1 MKMSEKNE
9 LKQKLSRRGLYYVH
23 SKYSFNSQ
31 NDDTYGNSN
40 EDEEYLILFSDKSL
54 DGDSFST
61 YFIPSRA
68 YVIDENQGEI
78 TEGSYVS
85 YKNKML
91 QNADADETVIQW
103 KKELDDIRSSIIGQ
117 FTDIKPRGCSGV
129 VSNVFSYHINVGHGN
144 CSIIVFKDG
153 SDYRMW
159 MVDCSSYDF
168 TSGKHY
174 YLNIKKCLKDIEK
187 QYGVK
192 TVSKLFVTH
201 LHFDHY
207 NAVNKLVEKG
217 FINADT
223 EVWMN
228 IKYPK
233 HGRRITKMLDCLRD
247 AHVRFID
254 PTTSINT
261 DHIQVLYPTIA
272 FDESFLPP
280 KNKINN
286 SSIVLKF
293 TLDGKSILFPGDI
306 ETAGW
311 GEIGCC
317 KNCLKDIDYYC
328 ISHHG
333 SINGHLWNC
342 KLMNGLI
349 PLTKCIDSKMQILM
363 GRDTAY
369 RGIYSRQVFG
379 DFDNV
384 KVVEKANTY
393 IKIDWSKNEAKPY

>member
-1 MKMSEKNE
+1 MI
-9 LKQKLSRRGLYYVH
+9 QKLSRRGLYYVH
-23 SKYSFNSQ
+23 SKYSFNAQ

-54 DGDSFST
+54 DGGSFST

-68 YVIDENQGEI
+68 YVINENQGEI

-153 SDYRMW
+153 SDYKMW
-159 MVDCSSYDF
+159 MVDCSAYDF
-168 TSGKHY
+168 TSGNHY

-187 QYGVK
+187 QYAVK
-192 TVSKLFVTH
+192 TISKLFVTH

-217 FINADT
+217 FINTDT

-233 HGRRITKMLDCLRD
+233 HSRRVADMLKCLRD

-306 ETAGW
+306 ETDGW

-369 RGIYSRQVFG
+369 RGIYSRQVLG

>member
-1 MKMSEKNE
+1 MFTASIVSNLKTMKRMETRMRTKS
-9 LKQKLSRRGLYYVH
+9 
-23 SKYSFNSQ
+23 
-31 NDDTYGNSN
+31 
-40 EDEEYLILFSDKSL
+40 ILFSDKSL
-54 DGDSFST
+54 DGDRFST
-61 YFIPSRA
+61 YIIPSRS
-68 YVIDENQGEI
+68 YDTGVNQSEI
-78 TEGSYVS
+78 TEGSYVL
-85 YKNKML
+85 YENKRL
-91 QNADADETVIQW
+91 ESADNDANVRQW
-103 KKELDDIRSSIIGQ
+103 EEELRAIRSSIIEQ
-117 FTDIKPRGCSGV
+117 MTDREPRGCSGV
-129 VSNVFSYHINVGHGN
+129 VSNVFSYYINVGHGN
-144 CSIIVFKDG
+144 CSIIVFKEG
-153 SDYRMW
+153 SHFKMW

-174 YLNIKKCLKDIEK
+174 YLNIKKCLKDIDK
-187 QYGVK
+187 QYGIK
-192 TVSKLFVTH
+192 TISKLFVTH

-261 DHIQVLYPTIA
+261 DHIQVLYPTKA

-311 GEIGCC
+311 NMIEGC
-317 KNCLKDIDYYC
+317 KKCLGDIDYYC

-369 RGIYSRQVFG
+369 RGIYSRQVLG
-379 DFDNV
+379 DFDNAQ
-384 KVVEKANTY
+384 VVEKANTY

>member
-9 LKQKLSRRGLYYVH
+9 LKQKLSHRGLYYVH
-23 SKYSFNSQ
+23 SKYSFKSQ
-31 NDDTYGNSN
+31 NYEMYGNSN

-54 DGDSFST
+54 DGDRFST
-61 YFIPSRA
+61 YIIPSRS
-68 YVIDENQGEI
+68 YDTGVNQSEI
-78 TEGSYVS
+78 TEGSYVL
-85 YKNKML
+85 YENKRL
-91 QNADADETVIQW
+91 GSADNDANVRQW
-103 KKELDDIRSSIIGQ
+103 EEELRAIRSSIIEQ
-117 FTDIKPRGCSGV
+117 MTDREPRGCSGV

-144 CSIIVFKDG
+144 CSIIVFKEG
-153 SDYRMW
+153 SHFKMW

-187 QYGVK
+187 QYGIK
-192 TVSKLFVTH
+192 TISKLFVTH

-207 NAVNKLVEKG
+207 NAVNKLIEKG

-261 DHIQVLYPTIA
+261 NHIQVLYPTKA

-306 ETAGW
+306 ETDGW
-311 GEIGCC
+311 NLIEGC
-317 KNCLKDIDYYC
+317 KKCLGDIDYYC

-369 RGIYSRQVFG
+369 RGIYSRQVLG
-379 DFDNV
+379 DFDNAQ
-384 KVVEKANTY
+384 VVEKANTY